1 MRRTVTSVLAAA
13 LLAGGL
19 AVTVA
24 PTAQAGVI
32 ICKPAELRQEAAKL
46 DRKAEELRHLGE
58 REAAARAHQKA
69 DALRKQAK
77 ACEDSDR
84 RAS

>member
-1 MRRTVTSVLAAA
+1 MRRTVTAVLSAA

-24 PTAQAGVI
+24 PAAQAGVI
-32 ICKPAELRQEAAKL
+32 ICKPAELRQQAAQL
-46 DRKAEELRHLGE
+46 DRKAEELKHLGE
-58 REAAARAHQKA
+58 RAAAAKAHQQA
-69 DALRKQAK
+69 DALRKK
-77 ACEDSDR
+77 AQMCEDADG

>member
-1 MRRTVTSVLAAA
+1 MRRTVTAVLSAA

-19 AVTVA
+19 AVTAA
-24 PTAQAGVI
+24 PSAQAAEF

-46 DRKAEELRHLGE
+46 DRKAEELKHLGE
-58 REAAARAHQKA
+58 RTAAARAHQKA
-69 DALRKQAK
+69 DALRKKAK
-77 ACEDSDR
+77 MCEDADS